1 MGGTKLLTMT
11 SREKIEKIREVIK
24 EYELDKPGRQRGKV
38 YMRFYLFNLLKREQF
53 NRVET
58 GQEFNM
64 AHCTVVHGLTQ
75 HDNLKKDKLYIRYT
89 QHLRDIFE
97 GVDEEEISLNKAQDL
112 KADVLKCENFW
123 QMVKI
128 QNDIKDGLY
137 GDVTM

>member
-1 MGGTKLLTMT
+1 MGGAKLLTMT
-11 SREKIEKIREVIK
+11 SREKIDKIKELIK
-24 EYELDKPGRQRGKV
+24 EYKLDKPGRQRGIV
-38 YMRFYLFNLLKREQF
+38 YMRFYLFNLLKREKF
-53 NRVET
+53 NLMEI
-58 GQEFNM
+58 GKEFNM
-64 AHCTVVHGLTQ
+64 AHCTVINGLKQ

-137 GDVTM
+137 GDVTV

>member
-1 MGGTKLLTMT
+1 
-11 SREKIEKIREVIK
+11 
-24 EYELDKPGRQRGKV
+24 
-38 YMRFYLFNLLKREQF
+38 
-53 NRVET
+53 
-58 GQEFNM
+58 
-64 AHCTVVHGLTQ
+64 VHGLTQ

-97 GVDEEEISLNKAQDL
+97 GINEEEISLNKAQDL

-137 GDVTM
+137 GDVTI